1 VIIRLDP
8 GFAARVLSHRF
19 MGQNLGDHLALGFG
33 PKAGS
38 EPSRQ
43 KKILAMSKAPFSV
56 SARQN

>member
-8 GFAARVLSHRF
+8 GFATRVLFHRL
-19 MGQNLGDHLALGFG
+19 MGQNLGDHLALRFG

-38 EPSRQ
+38 RLSPQ
-43 KKILAMSKAPFSV
+43 KKIPVMSKAPFSV